1 MLIDTLRECPNLR
14 RLELLSYNF
23 GRMKELCDVLSLPS
37 SKVDH
42 LGIST
47 FHDDLVTGLLLAKKN
62 FIRFHIRTA
71 GWNVDARKA
80 FYAAL
85 SLNKTLVDLK
95 IEFPDHEGA
104 DEIELSTLEALP
116 NLKTLNFH
124 PNCTNFTSMFRNPR
138 LTALTIQSLRQHFL
152 IDEMDALNNNT
163 TLRSFTDLTY
173 NDPPLIL
180 NGSIVNGGWISL
192 CQKNRKMHEKV
203 RKIVCIVI
211 SRQKSNTYFAKLCKD
226 VLIIIM
232 KLIYHSRLDWRVW
245 EPERALSLSETDQ
258 VLIH

>member
-1 MLIDTLRECPNLR
+1 
-14 RLELLSYNF
+14 
-23 GRMKELCDVLSLPS
+23 MKQLCDVLSLPS

-47 FHDDLVTGLLLAKKN
+47 FNDDGKHLVTGLLLAKKN
-62 FIRFHIRTA
+62 FIRFHIRGGSA

-116 NLKTLNFH
+116 NLKTLNYH
-124 PNCTNFTSMFRNPR
+124 PNCTNFTRMFRNPR
-138 LTALTIQSLRQHFL
+138 LTALTIQSTRQHFL
-152 IDEMDALNNNT
+152 IDEMDALNSNT

-173 NDPPLIL
+173 NDPSLIL

-192 CQKNRKMHEKV
+192 CQKKRKMHEKV

-211 SRQKSNTYFAKLCKD
+211 ARQKSNTYFAKLCKD

-245 EPERALSLSETDQ
+245 EPERAHSLSETDQ
-258 VLIH
+258 VTVK